1 MNTRTEVASEL
12 NNLLANYQIYYQN
25 LRGFHWNIQGR
36 DFFELHVKFEE
47 LYNDGAIK
55 IDEVAER
62 ILTIEAT
69 PLHSFADYLEKA
81 TLKAATGVHDG
92 EAAVKTIVENLS
104 AIVDEQKTIRKFA
117 EEGDDG
123 ATADMMAAF
132 IEEQEKTLWM
142 FKAWLK

>member
-1 MNTRTEVASEL
+1 M
-12 NNLLANYQIYYQN
+12 LANYQIYYQN

-47 LYNDGAIK
+47 LYNDAAVK

-62 ILTIEAT
+62 ILTIEAR
-69 PLHSFADYLEKA
+69 PLHSFAAYLENA
-81 TLKAATGVHDG
+81 TLEAKTDVVRG
-92 EAAVKTIVENLS
+92 ETAVKTIVDNLS
-104 AIVDEQKTIRKFA
+104 AIVEQQKTLRTRA
-117 EEGDDG
+117 EDSGDG
-123 ATADMMAAF
+123 ATGDMMATF

>member
-1 MNTRTEVASEL
+1 MTLTIEKL
-12 NNLLANYQIYYQN
+12 NNLLADFQIYYQN

-69 PLHSFADYLEKA
+69 PLHSFADYLNSA
-81 TLKAATGVHDG
+81 SLKAEIGVHNG
-92 EAAVKTIVENLS
+92 ETAVKAIVENLS
-104 AIVDEQKTIRKFA
+104 EIVNQQKELRKFA
-117 EEGDDG
+117 EDGDDG
-123 ATADMMAAF
+123 ATADMMATF

-142 FKAWLK
+142 FKSWLK

>member
-1 MNTRTEVASEL
+1 
-12 NNLLANYQIYYQN
+12 
-25 LRGFHWNIQGR
+25 
-36 DFFELHVKFEE
+36 LHVKFEE

-69 PLHSFADYLEKA
+69 PLHSFADYLETA
-81 TLKAATGVHDG
+81 SLKAATGVHDG
-92 EAAVKTIVENLS
+92 ETAVKAIVESLS
-104 AIVDEQKTIRKFA
+104 AIVSQQKNIRKFA
-117 EEGDDG
+117 EDGEDG
-123 ATADMMAAF
+123 ATADMMATF